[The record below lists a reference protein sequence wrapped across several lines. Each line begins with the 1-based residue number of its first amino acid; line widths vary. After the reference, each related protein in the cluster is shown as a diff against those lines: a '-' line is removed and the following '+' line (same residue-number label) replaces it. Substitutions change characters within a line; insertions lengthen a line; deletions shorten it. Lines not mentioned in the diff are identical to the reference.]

1 MLILPIH
8 VTHNL
13 LTHTVVSFTVTHS
26 RDASGRPVVVQGSDF
41 NITDANLQPASDRLI
56 ALLPEGAQA
65 DGTLVMHTRLTLFEA
80 TNVNGSASGAQSY
93 VRHNGDIWKVWGIQN
108 WKPHAVI
115 GRYLLTR
122 YVNIDGSI
130 T

>member
-1 MLILPIH
+1 MLILPLH

-13 LTHTVVSFTVTHS
+13 LTHTVASFTVTHT
-26 RDASGRPVVVQGSDF
+26 RDASGRPVIVQGSDF

-65 DGTLVMHTRLTLFEA
+65 DGTLVMHTRRTLFTA
-80 TNVNGSASGAQSY
+80 TNLNGSVTGAQSY

-115 GRYLLTR
+115 ARYLLTR

>member
-1 MLILPIH
+1 MLILPLH
-8 VTHNL
+8 ATHNL
-13 LTHTVVSFTVTHS
+13 LTHSVAAFDVTHG
-26 RDASGRPVVVQGSDF
+26 RDASGRPTVTQGADY
-41 NITDANLQPASDRLI
+41 NVTDANVQPASDKLV

-65 DGTLVMHTRLTLFEA
+65 DGTLVMHTRRVMFAA
-80 TNVNGSASGAQSY
+80 TNANGSTSGVQSY

-108 WKPHAVI
+108 WQPHAVI

-122 YVNIDGSI
+122 YVNVDGSI